1 MVSVYE
7 QIEQLCNGPK
17 SQRSRSFS
25 RMDHHSGPPAHQD
38 SSSPKDGIP
47 LRPSLSSESTG
58 STPAPRSSFEKGRA
72 MKMFR
77 ANSRSSI
84 DRDGDSGPG
93 LIGHRKSDS
102 FFSENTR
109 PISHTEPP
117 AVVEVRSISLLVNH
131 WWNPTMHR
139 TRPYRESSMT

>member
-25 RMDHHSGPPAHQD
+25 RIDKHFGLPAHQD
-38 SSSPKDGIP
+38 LSNPKDGIP
-47 LRPSLSSESTG
+47 SRPRLSSESAR
-58 STPAPRSSFEKGRA
+58 STPATRSSFEKGRA

-84 DRDGDSGPG
+84 DRDGDSV
-93 LIGHRKSDS
+93 LIGHKKSDS
-102 FFSENTR
+102 FLSENTR
-109 PISHTEPP
+109 QTSHTEP
-117 AVVEVRSISLLVNH
+117 AAAVEVRYIHLVVNGAI
-131 WWNPTMHR
+131 
-139 TRPYRESSMT
+139 